1 MFSIQ
6 ISRIVSWDLY
16 WTAVLLKQRVKD
28 KMFYTI
34 PNTLKHGFLSGE
46 QFVLSSSSITKS
58 IILESLTGWQH
69 THAGLHKHGTHT
81 QMQTDTQTNRN
92 MQDLVWGHT
101 LLHVNSNDVSFWV
114 IFSFQQEHRN
124 NEDIRGQQTERKTK
138 RLCLCVCVC
147 SRHNK
152 ASDVHSTFF
161 PSAAF
166 PISLCVSEPCEMPWI
181 IHCLNRCALHYWDNY
196 CSTGGSCHFLPLYPT
211 SASWLIL
218 ILLKQFEV
226 MWKY

>member
-1 MFSIQ
+1 MSSIQ

-16 WTAVLLKQRVKD
+16 WTAVLLKQKVKD

-34 PNTLKHGFLSGE
+34 PNTLKRGFLSGE

-147 SRHNK
+147 VFTTQQSIWRSQRWIHWTLFFPPLLSQSLFVFQNPVK
-152 ASDVHSTFF
+152 CLGSFIVLIDVHCTT
-161 PSAAF
+161 
-166 PISLCVSEPCEMPWI
+166 EI
-181 IHCLNRCALHYWDNY
+181 ITVAQVAPVIFCLYIQHQHHGWY
-196 CSTGGSCHFLPLYPT
+196 
-211 SASWLIL
+211 
-218 ILLKQFEV
+218 
-226 MWKY
+226 

>member
-1 MFSIQ
+1 MSSIQ

-16 WTAVLLKQRVKD
+16 WTAVLLKQKVKD

-34 PNTLKHGFLSGE
+34 PNTLKRGFLSGE

-147 SRHNK
+147 VFTTQQSIWRSQRWIHRTLFFPPLLSQSLFVFQNPVK
-152 ASDVHSTFF
+152 CLGSFIVLIDVHCTT
-161 PSAAF
+161 
-166 PISLCVSEPCEMPWI
+166 EI
-181 IHCLNRCALHYWDNY
+181 ITVAQVAPVIFCLYIQHQHHGWY
-196 CSTGGSCHFLPLYPT
+196 
-211 SASWLIL
+211 
-218 ILLKQFEV
+218 
-226 MWKY
+226 

>member
-16 WTAVLLKQRVKD
+16 WTAVLLKQKEKD

-81 QMQTDTQTNRN
+81 QMQTDTHTNRN

-152 ASDVHSTFF
+152 ASDVHSAGYTEHFF
-161 PSAAF
+161 SPPLLSQ
-166 PISLCVSEPCEMPWI
+166 SLFLFQNPVKCLGSFIVLINVHCTTEI
-181 IHCLNRCALHYWDNY
+181 ITVAQVAPVIFCLYIQHQHHGWY
-196 CSTGGSCHFLPLYPT
+196 
-211 SASWLIL
+211 
-218 ILLKQFEV
+218 
-226 MWKY
+226 

>member
-16 WTAVLLKQRVKD
+16 WTAVLLKQKVKD

-152 ASDVHSTFF
+152 ASDVHSAGYTEHFFF
-161 PSAAF
+161 PPLLSQ
-166 PISLCVSEPCEMPWI
+166 SLFVFQNPVKCLGSFIVLIDVHCTTEI
-181 IHCLNRCALHYWDNY
+181 ITVAQVAPVIFCLYIQHQHHGWY
-196 CSTGGSCHFLPLYPT
+196 
-211 SASWLIL
+211 
-218 ILLKQFEV
+218 
-226 MWKY
+226 